1 MSSLVL
7 LLAAGLLVNKAHTD
21 ATILNIQAQ
30 DSWTFFQ
37 ARSIRRSLA
46 SASDPSLQAGIRKQI
61 DELQNKAQQVDSDE
75 LWAKAKHAEEMRDTA
90 IKRYRHYFSA
100 LRILWLGLLFAL
112 ATVVAGTTILTW
124 TTGALNILGV
134 ALILIGVL
142 DPTIIA
148 APVWLLF
155 DLPPVTAR

>member
-1 MSSLVL
+1 
-7 LLAAGLLVNKAHTD
+7 
-21 ATILNIQAQ
+21 
-30 DSWTFFQ
+30 
-37 ARSIRRSLA
+37 
-46 SASDPSLQAGIRKQI
+46 
-61 DELQNKAQQVDSDE
+61 
-75 LWAKAKHAEEMRDTA
+75 
-90 IKRYRHYFSA
+90 
-100 LRILWLGLLFAL
+100 LWLGLLFAL